1 MANSFSPAP
10 SPFSSA
16 PSPFSPAPRYH
27 SPGHPSHQSSPGG
40 LALLEDPV
48 AKEENVTETHPSSP
62 QATEGGGVRRF
73 PPSPHLHGLPTHS
86 PLGLG
91 DLEGLQILVGPGDSK
106 EQNQSFRNRRSEAWG
121 WAGYAV
127 GVS

>member
-1 MANSFSPAP
+1 MASLFNPASSPFSHAP
-10 SPFSSA
+10 SPFSH
-16 PSPFSPAPRYH
+16 APRHH

-48 AKEENVTETHPSSP
+48 ATEKNITETHPSSP
-62 QATEGGGVRRF
+62 QDTRRSQET
-73 PPSPHLHGLPTHS
+73 PPPPPHLHGPPTHS
-86 PLGLG
+86 PPGLG